1 MWEKLLY
8 ANTKG
13 CEELVMHAGVN
24 SVYAHVNRND
34 GPALA
39 LFQKL
44 GFEVMQLFVVHV
56 VKL

>member
-1 MWEKLLY
+1 
-8 ANTKG
+8 
-13 CEELVMHAGVN
+13 MHAGVN